1 MKLAIKKQQLKQLS
15 KDKNLDANATPNVA
29 GAAYTLRCPP
39 RESETGN
46 RYWACQC

>member
-15 KDKNLDANATPNVA
+15 KDKNLDVNATPNVGGA
-29 GAAYTLRCPP
+29 GNTLRCRPP
-39 RESETGN
+39 VSETGN